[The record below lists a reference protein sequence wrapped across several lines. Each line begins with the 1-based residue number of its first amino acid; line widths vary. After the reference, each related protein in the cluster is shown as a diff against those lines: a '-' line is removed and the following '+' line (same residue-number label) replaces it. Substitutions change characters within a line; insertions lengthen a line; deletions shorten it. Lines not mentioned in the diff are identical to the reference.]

1 MPMCDEPMIIWAG
14 VPAMTRVKILNM
26 KIAASKKSVHD
37 YVEPSGF
44 RFCTF

>member
-1 MPMCDEPMIIWAG
+1 MPFIDEPMIIYAG
-14 VPAMTRVKILNM
+14 VPAMTRVKILTM
-26 KIAASKKSVHD
+26 KIAASKKSVVD